1 MALQLATSRHDWAAG
16 IAFVL
21 TFTRSMRPPPEY
33 IAGLVAT
40 VDAASSRRP
49 KKHASRMLD

>member
-16 IAFVL
+16 TAFVL